1 MGLWWAQ
8 PTSWS
13 NKIIFIQWTD
23 FTQCAGKF
31 SHHNGCFFICSK
43 HFISISRSL
52 YSAFRSHLESAGWFY
67 PHIQQKMGLSYR
79 APDSIRAGRLGLV
92 TFPYLH
98 DNKMYARC
106 ENCTHTSCMR
116 TRRVWV
122 MWEMCVC
129 ECLWI
134 ESQTITLFVYIKKN
148 SNFLLALLFDFRQLV
163 RGIWLGCRKIYYNIG
178 YYCCLGWFPRKFIAP
193 LVILLAECYWQPL
206 DNGMLCRSRKL
217 DKNCLATAKLDS
229 ANEAISWQSFIA
241 LQSIYPSNLL
251 ESPSFNQIAKIL
263 FLSINPIGE

>member
-31 SHHNGCFFICSK
+31 SHHNGCFFICCT

-52 YSAFRSHLESAGWFY
+52 YSAFRSHLESAGWFF
-67 PHIQQKMGLSYR
+67 PHIQKKMGLSYR
-79 APDSIRAGRLGLV
+79 APDSIRAGRLGFV

-106 ENCTHTSCMR
+106 ENCTHTSCMK

-129 ECLWI
+129 VSFYGL
-134 ESQTITLFVYIKKN
+134 K
-148 SNFLLALLFDFRQLV
+148 ARQLHYLF
-163 RGIWLGCRKIYYNIG
+163 ISRKTPIFFWRFCSIFDSSFVEFG
-178 YYCCLGWFPRKFIAP
+178 RAAAKFIIIV
-193 LVILLAECYWQPL
+193 VIIVVL
-206 DNGMLCRSRKL
+206 DDFQENS
-217 DKNCLATAKLDS
+217 
-229 ANEAISWQSFIA
+229 
-241 LQSIYPSNLL
+241 
-251 ESPSFNQIAKIL
+251 
-263 FLSINPIGE
+263 